1 VYEMK
6 GARIGAFAAAAALT
20 LAAVA
25 FLRGGE
31 PVRDSSPA
39 SLAVAPAGPGG
50 ASNLSLAP
58 DLSFTDDSSANFPI
72 RGDGISD
79 GQIASDRPTAIFF
92 GTAHC
97 WNTNREAERFVALY
111 GKHRNEARFIVVDLQ
126 HASADQE
133 KLVARFYRGYI
144 PTLVFLDRK
153 GNVVYNRA
161 GETAR
166 ERGDV
171 SGLERLLSDARSR

>member
-1 VYEMK
+1 MK
-6 GARIGAFAAAAALT
+6 GTRITAFAAATALT

-25 FLRGGE
+25 FLLAGE
-31 PVRDSSPA
+31 PVKDPSLA

-50 ASNLSLAP
+50 AMNLFLAP

-79 GQIASDRPTAIFF
+79 GRIASDRPTVIFF
-92 GTAHC
+92 GTSHC
-97 WNTNREAERFVALY
+97 WNTNREAERFVAFY
-111 GKHRNEARFIVVDLQ
+111 RKHRDEARFLVVDLER
-126 HASADQE
+126 ASAEQ
-133 KLVARFYRGYI
+133 KLLVARFSTGYI
-144 PTLVFLDRK
+144 PTLAFLDRR

-171 SGLERLLSDARSR
+171 STLEKIFAGASRR